1 MKKIS
6 LYGRKGFL
14 HSLRSVGMTICLLIF
29 VIFMY
34 KPNFI
39 LAQSS
44 ESFYQDLLAKY
55 RTYQTNLEPYRTA
68 KAKYTSY
75 QSVISQAEYINTS
88 KKLLTDE
95 NSAMLSYAKT
105 VQSRLAEATSVLN
118 YQENLFYIK
127 LDDEISAL
135 SLEPVAITGISS
147 LDDLKKTWSDI
158 KSHFLSVS
166 SYGYQTKSYIEIGS
180 FDKIFENLKV
190 VKEKVRSF
198 IFDNTTS
205 NTLEINAAK
214 KMYNDLETNYS
225 EIEGLLN
232 KAKATQKGATVT
244 VDFGPGSK
252 SIRNQI
258 DQAILKSESLLNSYQ
273 KIIDTLLNV

>member
-1 MKKIS
+1 MKKILS
-6 LYGRKGFL
+6 FIL
-14 HSLRSVGMTICLLIF
+14 TLIF
-29 VIFMY
+29 LLSLI
-34 KPNFI
+34 KPS
-39 LAQSS
+39 LTYAQSS
-44 ESFYQDLLAKY
+44 DSFYQDLLAKY

-135 SLEPVAITGISS
+135 SLIPIEISGIAS
-147 LDDLKKTWSDI
+147 LDALKKTWTDI
-158 KSHFLSVS
+158 QTHFLSVS
-166 SYGYQTKSYIEIGS
+166 NYGYQTKAYIEIGS
-180 FDKIFENLKV
+180 FDKIFENIKV
-190 VKEKVRSF
+190 VREKVRSF
-198 IFDNTTS
+198 IFDNSTS

-214 KMYNDLETNYS
+214 KMYNDLEANYS

-232 KAKATQKGATVT
+232 KAKATQKGASVT
-244 VDFGPGSK
+244 VNFGPGSK

-273 KIIDTLLNV
+273 KIIDTLLNI